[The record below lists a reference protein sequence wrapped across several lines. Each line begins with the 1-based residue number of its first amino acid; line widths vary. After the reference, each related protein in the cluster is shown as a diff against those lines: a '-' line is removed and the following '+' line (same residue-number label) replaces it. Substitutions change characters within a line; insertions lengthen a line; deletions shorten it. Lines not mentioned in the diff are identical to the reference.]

1 MTTTV
6 AVKEETFH
14 MLQEVKAEQEAESFD
29 KVIKKLILEA
39 KKPKRSFFG
48 IFPKLGKF
56 KREELDRFD

>member
-29 KVIKKLILEA
+29 EVIKKLILAA
-39 KKPKRSFFG
+39 KKPKKSYFG
-48 IFPKLGKF
+48 AFPKLGTF
-56 KREELDRFD
+56 KREELDRLN